1 MSKTEENLKEAFSG
15 ESQASMRYMAFAEK
29 ADSEGLPGAARLFRA
44 AARAEAVHALNHL
57 RAMNG
62 IKGTREN
69 IEVAVDGESF
79 EFKEMYPAMVKD
91 AVNDKEI
98 EARHSLEYAMS
109 VEMVHHKLFKKAL
122 ENESENASAS
132 FYVCPVCGYTVRDKA
147 PKKCPYCGVDET
159 KFMEIR

>member
-1 MSKTEENLKEAFSG
+1 MISSLAFHGLSRTISEREDMSKTEENLKEAFSG

-29 ADSEGLPGAARLFRA
+29 ADSEGFPGAAKLFRA

-69 IEVAVDGESF
+69 LEAAVDGESF

-98 EARHSLEYAMS
+98 EARHSLS
-109 VEMVHHKLFKKAL
+109 I
-122 ENESENASAS
+122 
-132 FYVCPVCGYTVRDKA
+132 YVR
-147 PKKCPYCGVDET
+147 
-159 KFMEIR
+159 